1 MSFGAAQGVV
11 NRAEKRSGLLLLV
24 LLLSKLHPEER
35 PATPAGRLVLA
46 LLTIEALAAA
56 NHGQTGEREAR
67 SESVVGSGTRR
78 IVRENRPGVP

>member
-24 LLLSKLHPEER
+24 LLLSKLHR
-35 PATPAGRLVLA
+35 RRKTRHAAGRLVLA

-56 NHGQTGEREAR
+56 NHGQTGQREG
-67 SESVVGSGTRR
+67 E
-78 IVRENRPGVP
+78 E